1 MKEMFGRWEI
11 EEGELKV
18 AVVFDG
24 YEDVEMKRRS
34 LAWVKIQRSLIW
46 VKKHR
51 GACYPAEPLSKMK
64 EVHLQVLAPLHVRK
78 ADYPQVSMKAVV
90 QLQIY

>member
-34 LAWVKIQRSLIW
+34 LAL
-46 VKKHR
+46 
-51 GACYPAEPLSKMK
+51 GEDTEEPDLG
-64 EVHLQVLAPLHVRK
+64 EET
-78 ADYPQVSMKAVV
+78 
-90 QLQIY
+90 